1 MHPSGP
7 SSNLTGVLMRRRN
20 LDRERHP
27 CDGHTQ
33 RKGWVGTQQAQGK
46 GFRRNLAFPH
56 LDLGLPASRKWCEK
70 TNFCRVSHSVS
81 GVLFWQPQQTDTSVS
96 TLLSSDRPKASHC
109 ITSRSWSSYK
119 DLQGLYHPA
128 FTAFLLLYSS
138 SPLPCSFCSSLSTD
152 PSKQQSHSVLRAFLL
167 SGISTEKPMPQIPA
181 WLTPSSPS
189 VSYSSLAT
197 LSKGAL
203 VLPHRW
209 GPPLSGFPFL
219 FSTYHY
225 QHTFNVIF
233 KFFASH
239 ASMKSPRGWVLCLP
253 WSLLKLQSLNRVL
266 YVVHAQYL
274 FFEWMNYFL
283 VWYNWHITY

>member
-1 MHPSGP
+1 MISGKTMHPSGP

-27 CDGHTQ
+27 CDGYAQ

-81 GVLFWQPQQTDTSVS
+81 GVLLWQPQQTDTSVY

-128 FTAFLLLYSS
+128 FMSFLLLYSS
-138 SPLPCSFCSSLSTD
+138 SSLSCSFCSS
-152 PSKQQSHSVLRAFLL
+152 HSAFLL
-167 SGISTEKPMPQIPA
+167 ILQNSSHILSSGPLYFLASLLRNPWPRYLHDSLLHLLRF
-181 WLTPSSPS
+181 LTHPWPPCPKEHLFFPIVKALPS
-189 VSYSSLAT
+189 LDF
-197 LSKGAL
+197 LFFL
-203 VLPHRW
+203 VLITINIHLMW
-209 GPPLSGFPFL
+209 FLNFSPPTLAWNLLEGGFCVYL
-219 FSTYHY
+219 GH
-225 QHTFNVIF
+225 
-233 KFFASH
+233 
-239 ASMKSPRGWVLCLP
+239 C
-253 WSLLKLQSLNRVL
+253 WSSR
-266 YVVHAQYL
+266 A
-274 FFEWMNYFL
+274 WTGSCM
-283 VWYNWHITY
+283 